1 MSCQGLCLGTWVSQV
16 LTGEPSLIFD
26 LAGWSQPHAC
36 IWGSLDHFYSTSLHP
51 LHVQHSLNWLGNMNR
66 DTVSKLAFKHGLG
79 RASCAALRPVHYGL
93 CTPKGPCDS
102 LRKLSHEQGWPAQS
116 QHPTEDVLPAQSWG
130 SVYYFCGDELQ
141 YCKCNLRWNLA
152 GWAKACFLW
161 NFVLG
166 AALGWQKLIIQVGLD
181 GLLAGATIPPIAPDL

>member
-1 MSCQGLCLGTWVSQV
+1 MRC
-16 LTGEPSLIFD
+16 
-26 LAGWSQPHAC
+26 
-36 IWGSLDHFYSTSLHP
+36 
-51 LHVQHSLNWLGNMNR
+51 
-66 DTVSKLAFKHGLG
+66 
-79 RASCAALRPVHYGL
+79 
-93 CTPKGPCDS
+93 
-102 LRKLSHEQGWPAQS
+102 
-116 QHPTEDVLPAQSWG
+116 PAQSWG

-181 GLLAGATIPPIAPDL
+181 GLLAGATIPPQSHLTCGISSWGLVSGGRQHRS